1 MTPLRQRMIEDMQIR
16 NFSPRTVKCYAGQV
30 ARFAKHFGTSPERL
44 GPEHVRQ
51 YQLYLVQVKK
61 ASWSSFNQTVCALKF
76 LYKYTLPQDWNV
88 VQIPFAK
95 LPKKLPVVLD
105 REEVQRLLACVHHPQ
120 HRLLISL
127 LYAAGLRLSEAL
139 HLKAGDIDSR
149 RMRIH
154 IRCGKGA
161 KARQAVLS
169 ARLLE
174 PLRQYARHWQL
185 KAEDWLFPS
194 RRQRSRPVDGSTIQK
209 AVAEAARRAGIAV
222 HVTPH
227 VLRHSY
233 ATHSLQAGVD
243 LRTLQHLLGH
253 ANLRTTARY
262 LHVTEEGLQ
271 RTPSPLDLPPDF
283 PPDERPN
290 PRGRD

>member
-1 MTPLRQRMIEDMQIR
+1 MTRLRQRMIEDMQIR
-16 NFSPRTVKCYAGQV
+16 NFSPRTIKCYVQQV
-30 ARFAKHFGTSPERL
+30 ARFARYFGTSPERL
-44 GPEHVRQ
+44 GPEHIRQ

-95 LPKKLPVVLD
+95 LPKKLPVVLS
-105 REEVQRLLACVHHPQ
+105 REEVQRVLACVHNPQ
-120 HRLLISL
+120 HRLLLSL
-127 LYAAGLRLSEAL
+127 IYAAGLRLNEATQ
-139 HLKAGDIDSR
+139 LKAGDIDSR

-154 IRCGKGA
+154 VRCGKGA
-161 KARQAVLS
+161 KARQAVLA
-169 ARLLE
+169 ARLVE
-174 PLRQYARHWQL
+174 PLREHARLWQL
-185 KAEDWLFPS
+185 SAEDWLFPS
-194 RRQRSRPVDGSTIQK
+194 RRRCRPIDGSTIQS
-209 AVAEAARRAGIAV
+209 AVSAAAQRAGLSQR
-222 HVTPH
+222 VTPH

-253 ANLRTTARY
+253 ASLRTTARY

-271 RTPSPLDLPPDF
+271 RTPSPLDLPPDV
-283 PPDERPN
+283 PPDEPAGPRRPS
-290 PRGRD
+290 